1 MEGRTKRRV
10 KFGLSITP
18 YILIVA
24 LSGGYALSDIGSDI
38 KDAKVVEDVKKE
50 VLLPEHPI
58 IIDDRKDEQ
67 KRQDNIVEETTVI
80 EPEEKINISSEL
92 LDQGY
97 EFERID
103 FDELKQINPDS
114 DAWIIIDGTKIDL
127 PIVKSIDNEFYF
139 AGDKPYGNI
148 YEDVEKF
155 AFFCKAS
162 LSALPLID
170 FRPDIIHCHDW
181 QTGLV
186 PVYLKDTFSLGDFY
200 RELSQ
205 L

>member
-38 KDAKVVEDVKKE
+38 KDAKVVEEVKKE

-58 IIDDRKDEQ
+58 IIDDRNDEQ
-67 KRQDNIVEETTVI
+67 KRQDDIVEDTPVI

-127 PIVKSIDNEFYF
+127 PIVKSIDNEFYLHHNIEKKDSNSGTLF
-139 AGDKPYGNI
+139 IDCRNQALSSDSLDDITFVYGHHMKGGRMLAGICN
-148 YEDVEKF
+148 
-155 AFFCKAS
+155 
-162 LSALPLID
+162 
-170 FRPDIIHCHDW
+170 
-181 QTGLV
+181 
-186 PVYLKDTFSLGDFY
+186 
-200 RELSQ
+200 
-205 L
+205 

>member
-38 KDAKVVEDVKKE
+38 KDAKVVEEVKKE

-92 LDQGY
+92 LDQ
-97 EFERID
+97 
-103 FDELKQINPDS
+103 
-114 DAWIIIDGTKIDL
+114 
-127 PIVKSIDNEFYF
+127 
-139 AGDKPYGNI
+139 
-148 YEDVEKF
+148 
-155 AFFCKAS
+155 
-162 LSALPLID
+162 
-170 FRPDIIHCHDW
+170 
-181 QTGLV
+181 
-186 PVYLKDTFSLGDFY
+186 VYHRLYLFLHY
-200 RELSQ
+200 Y
-205 L
+205 

>member
-38 KDAKVVEDVKKE
+38 KDAKVVEEVKKE

-67 KRQDNIVEETTVI
+67 KRQDNMVEETPVI

-127 PIVKSIDNEFYF
+127 PIVKSIDNEFYLHH
-139 AGDKPYGNI
+139 NI
-148 YEDVEKF
+148 EK
-155 AFFCKAS
+155 K
-162 LSALPLID
+162 
-170 FRPDIIHCHDW
+170 DIIKNK
-181 QTGLV
+181 
-186 PVYLKDTFSLGDFY
+186 KD
-200 RELSQ
+200 
-205 L
+205 